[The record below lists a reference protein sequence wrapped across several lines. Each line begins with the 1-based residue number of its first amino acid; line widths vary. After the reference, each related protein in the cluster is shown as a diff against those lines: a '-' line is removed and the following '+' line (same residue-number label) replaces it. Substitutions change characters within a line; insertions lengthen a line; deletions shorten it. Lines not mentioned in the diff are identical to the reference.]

1 MFPRDTDQQREWM
14 YNEQVKTNELLT
26 KLIEMNTTTETLKA
40 TVIQPVNRQQRK
52 TRGKVQ

>member
-14 YNEQVKTNELLT
+14 YNEQVKTNQLLT
-26 KLIEMNTTTETLKA
+26 KLIEMNTTTETPKA

-52 TRGKVQ
+52 TRGKAQ